1 MRIKSPDLTINS
13 LGPCPADQATRHT
26 APPTE
31 GDEVMTDHPS
41 PSPATSATTCE
52 DTVAQACVHIDAA
65 ARQLEAAADGDAFS
79 PLLGLAGQLAL
90 IRGGIDPTI
99 RAAVDPE
106 DLLGPMA
113 HTDQALS
120 LLDSFPPSDGQTDL
134 LVWTL
139 RLAELHDALVAAG
152 SEQP

>member
-1 MRIKSPDLTINS
+1 
-13 LGPCPADQATRHT
+13 
-26 APPTE
+26 
-31 GDEVMTDHPS
+31 MTDHPTH
-41 PSPATSATTCE
+41 SPATSDTTGEDTTCE

-65 ARQLEAAADGDAFS
+65 ARQLEASADGDAFS

-120 LLDSFPPSDGQTDL
+120 LLDSVPPSAGPTDL

-139 RLAELHDALVAAG
+139 RLADLHEALVAAG

>member
-1 MRIKSPDLTINS
+1 
-13 LGPCPADQATRHT
+13 
-26 APPTE
+26 
-31 GDEVMTDHPS
+31 MTDHPTT
-41 PSPATSATTCE
+41 SPATPDTTCG

-65 ARQLEAAADGDAFS
+65 ARQLEAAAGGDVFS
-79 PLLGLAGQLAL
+79 PLLGLADQLAL

-106 DLLGPMA
+106 DLLGPTA

-120 LLDSFPPSDGQTDL
+120 QLDSFPPSDGQTGL

>member
-1 MRIKSPDLTINS
+1 
-13 LGPCPADQATRHT
+13 
-26 APPTE
+26 
-31 GDEVMTDHPS
+31 MTDHPTPT
-41 PSPATSATTCE
+41 PSSATPRANE
-52 DTVAQACVHIDAA
+52 QDAVVQACVHIDAA
-65 ARQLEAAADGDAFS
+65 AHQLEAAADGDVFS
-79 PLLGLAGQLAL
+79 PLLGLAAQLAL

-99 RAAVDPE
+99 RAVVDPE
-106 DLLGPMA
+106 DLLGPTA

-120 LLDSFPPSDGQTDL
+120 LLESFPPSDGQTDL

>member
-1 MRIKSPDLTINS
+1 
-13 LGPCPADQATRHT
+13 
-26 APPTE
+26 
-31 GDEVMTDHPS
+31 MTDHPNPS
-41 PSPATSATTCE
+41 PSPASPETTCE

-65 ARQLEAAADGDAFS
+65 ARQLEAAADGDVFS
-79 PLLGLAGQLAL
+79 PLLGLAAQLAL

-99 RAAVDPE
+99 RAVVDSE
-106 DLLGPMA
+106 DLLGPTA

-120 LLDSFPPSDGQTDL
+120 LLESFPPSDGQTDL

>member
-1 MRIKSPDLTINS
+1 
-13 LGPCPADQATRHT
+13 
-26 APPTE
+26 
-31 GDEVMTDHPS
+31 MTDHPNPS
-41 PSPATSATTCE
+41 PSPTTPETTCE
-52 DTVAQACVHIDAA
+52 DTVAHACVHIDAA

-120 LLDSFPPSDGQTDL
+120 LLDSFPPSDGQSEL